1 MFFAGM
7 KHLTKGDYVTSKGN
21 TIKNPSAKSAY
32 HYITRTAQFAN
43 CKDGETVE
51 FAKHGNMPDWT
62 NGQPENFWE
71 TADEFE
77 RGKGRVATTMVIALP
92 NHLTPQQRQEL
103 AENLI
108 KEFCDK
114 HNFPYS
120 AAIHSQKGLIGDQ
133 DQPHLHIMYSE
144 RGLIDGIDRG
154 PQQFFKQWNRK
165 HPEAGGTRKLT
176 ADVLGS
182 GKYQVDQF
190 RNTAERQINAT
201 LEKYAPTKIMM
212 IKWEPVEVPSFV
224 SALSTEKYNQKFG
237 TQLKEIPMIPSHM
250 LYSTDEDV
258 QKKVEQLKQQINADR
273 EYNQFELYQQYY
285 YAHLEAKAL
294 KNRSDRAKILE
305 EAKTHQA
312 CNAVDVC
319 KNLPQTSQLQHVL
332 ELAQIQDRMLEQPDK
347 FIDAMSQKRYAL
359 VDLLRN
365 EPSETAICEAIS
377 ILENDRKW
385 LEIYKQQGFVKNQ
398 HENFLFNLAKDSIA
412 EWMESLQT
420 VTVDE
425 LKQQAKLDVKSQ
437 EPISIDPILPKP
449 QPTQQKDQDYESSS
463 PEGV

>member
-1 MFFAGM
+1 
-7 KHLTKGDYVTSKGN
+7 
-21 TIKNPSAKSAY
+21 
-32 HYITRTAQFAN
+32 
-43 CKDGETVE
+43 
-51 FAKHGNMPDWT
+51 
-62 NGQPENFWE
+62 
-71 TADEFE
+71 
-77 RGKGRVATTMVIALP
+77 
-92 NHLTPQQRQEL
+92 
-103 AENLI
+103 
-108 KEFCDK
+108 
-114 HNFPYS
+114 
-120 AAIHSQKGLIGDQ
+120 
-133 DQPHLHIMYSE
+133 
-144 RGLIDGIDRG
+144 
-154 PQQFFKQWNRK
+154 
-165 HPEAGGTRKLT
+165 
-176 ADVLGS
+176 
-182 GKYQVDQF
+182 
-190 RNTAERQINAT
+190 
-201 LEKYAPTKIMM
+201 
-212 IKWEPVEVPSFV
+212 
-224 SALSTEKYNQKFG
+224 
-237 TQLKEIPMIPSHM
+237 M

-319 KNLPQTSQLQHVL
+319 KNLPQTL

-385 LEIYKQQGFVKNQ
+385 LEIYKQQGFMKNQ

-463 PEGV
+463 PEGL